1 MSAGSKSYM
10 KTVADPA
17 DPANMLPAF
26 TQGVQNAFIF
36 GMSMAIVGLILA
48 FFVKRVVVN
57 HKMNTPMH

>member
-1 MSAGSKSYM
+1 M
-10 KTVADPA
+10 KTVENPA

-26 TQGVQNAFIF
+26 TNGVQNAFIF

-48 FFVKRVVVN
+48 FFIKRVVVN